1 MRKIEKIQTLDQQTS
16 TLKAENEE
24 LASLAKKLKDQ
35 VTVLVSQSISQSV
48 SQLMKFNE
56 MEASRPVFK
65 MLPPSGVQTP
75 AGVTVARQQRLSA
88 ERESEQGHGPSDRP
102 HSSREQPRQ
111 AGPEARL
118 HHHLSSGAGRPTAP
132 MNQSKMGFKL
142 DLFQL
147 SIAFK

>member
-1 MRKIEKIQTLDQQTS
+1 
-16 TLKAENEE
+16 
-24 LASLAKKLKDQ
+24 
-35 VTVLVSQSISQSV
+35 
-48 SQLMKFNE
+48 MKFNE
-56 MEASRPVFK
+56 MEALRPVFK
-65 MLPPSGVQTP
+65 MLPPLGVQTP

-132 MNQSKMGFKL
+132 MNQSKMSFKL

-147 SIAFK
+147 SIAFN

>member
-1 MRKIEKIQTLDQQTS
+1 MT
-16 TLKAENEE
+16 
-24 LASLAKKLKDQ
+24 
-35 VTVLVSQSISQSV
+35 
-48 SQLMKFNE
+48 FNE
-56 MEASRPVFK
+56 MEALRPVFK

-118 HHHLSSGAGRPTAP
+118 HHHLSSGAGRPTAS
-132 MNQSKMGFKL
+132 MNQSKMSFKL

>member
-35 VTVLVSQSISQSV
+35 VSVLFSQSV
-48 SQLMKFNE
+48 SQSMT
-56 MEASRPVFK
+56 EALRPVFK

-118 HHHLSSGAGRPTAP
+118 HHHLSSGAGRPTAS
-132 MNQSKMGFKL
+132 MKQSKMSFKL

>member
-56 MEASRPVFK
+56 MEALRPVLK

-132 MNQSKMGFKL
+132 MNKSKTSFKL

-147 SIAFK
+147 SIAFN